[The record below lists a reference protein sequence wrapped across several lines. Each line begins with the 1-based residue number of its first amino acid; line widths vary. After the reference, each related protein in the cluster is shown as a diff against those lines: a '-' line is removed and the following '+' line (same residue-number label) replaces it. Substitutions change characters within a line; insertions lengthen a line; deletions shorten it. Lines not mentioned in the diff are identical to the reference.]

1 MKKKKEDFF
10 WVSYS
15 DLMTTLFFIMLTLFI
30 LTVVYLKVEQNNTL
44 IELDKLKKITNIEE
58 QFAPLREKNSGFEYL
73 EECDKYISTEL
84 KGREIFEPE
93 RAVILPQY
101 KEKTLKIGKKIQSFI
116 KGMRDKNP
124 ELKYI
129 VVLEGNTANRGDKSI
144 PKDLKYGYDLSYERA
159 LAVYNLW
166 NENNIKLRMNNV
178 EVLICGSGFNGLC
191 RDSREENNKRFS
203 VQIIPKVKPLND

>member
-30 LTVVYLKVEQNNTL
+30 LTVIYLKVEQNNTL
-44 IELDKLKKITNIEE
+44 IELDKLKKITKIEE
-58 QFAPLREKNSGFEYL
+58 QFAPLKEDNSGFEYL
-73 EECDKYISTEL
+73 KDCDKYISTEL
-84 KGREIFEPE
+84 KGEEIFEPNKTI
-93 RAVILPQY
+93 VLPQY
-101 KEKTLKIGKKIQSFI
+101 IEKTLKIGKKIQSFI
-116 KGMRDKNP
+116 KQMRDKNP
-124 ELKYI
+124 DLKYI
-129 VVLEGNTANRGDKSI
+129 VVLEGNTANKGDKSI
-144 PKDLKYGYDLSYERA
+144 PKDLRYGYVLSYDRA

-166 NENNIKLRMNNV
+166 NKNNINLRMNNV

-191 RDSREENNKRFS
+191 RDTKEENNKRFS